1 MPAAIAHS
9 ATLAYS
15 AINAIQTGLLDGS
28 TIGYVASA
36 LVLAAF
42 GMKDMVNLRVV
53 AICSN
58 IAFITYALLL
68 NLLRVLIL
76 HVVLLP
82 LNGWRLMGA
91 LKQSGGT
98 TPGRSSLPLG
108 PIPDFIV
115 DLASSSTSK
124 VRMLVGGPPRSWLTA
139 TRHGASPLTSPSC
152 RSYWAA
158 VRRGDC
164 DDLN

>member
-1 MPAAIAHS
+1 MPAATAHS
-9 ATLAYS
+9 VTVAYS
-15 AINAIQTGLLDGS
+15 AISGIQTGVLDDS

-58 IAFITYALLL
+58 MAFIAYALLL
-68 NLLRVLIL
+68 NLLPVLIL

-98 TPGRSSLPLG
+98 APGRSSLPLG

-115 DLASSSTSK
+115 D
-124 VRMLVGGPPRSWLTA
+124 
-139 TRHGASPLTSPSC
+139 
-152 RSYWAA
+152 
-158 VRRGDC
+158 
-164 DDLN
+164 